1 MKIKLNDIT
10 RIKLIKLINNDS
22 NLSSLR
28 IKLLSNNELELN
40 EEEIKQLI
48 LLGINC
54 ND

>member
-10 RIKLIKLINNDS
+10 RIKLIKL
-22 NLSSLR
+22 
-28 IKLLSNNELELN
+28 LSNNELELN
-40 EEEIKQLI
+40 EEEVQQLI

>member
-10 RIKLIKLINNDS
+10 RIKLIKLINNN

-40 EEEIKQLI
+40 EEEVKQLI